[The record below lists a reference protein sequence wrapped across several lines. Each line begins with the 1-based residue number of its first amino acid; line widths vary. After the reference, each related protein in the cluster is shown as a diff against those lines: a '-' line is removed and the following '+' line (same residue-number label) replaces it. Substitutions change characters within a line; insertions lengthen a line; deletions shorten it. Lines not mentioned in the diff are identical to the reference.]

1 MFQDFSISDLEGDIF
16 DGKKRK
22 RDDSDSEDAADD
34 VEGKPLKKKSKKKTK
49 KEVSSFPGK
58 FVLLKPPQD
67 ESEDIAE
74 DAAESS
80 AIRTVRDN
88 SVELFPKVKLNRI
101 LDMEPDRSLV
111 GRDSQ
116 SSRRNE
122 VQQSN

>member
-1 MFQDFSISDLEGDIF
+1 MEGDIF

-22 RDDSDSEDAADD
+22 RDDSDSEAADD
-34 VEGKPLKKKSKKKTK
+34 VEGKPSKKKSKKKTK
-49 KEVSSFPGK
+49 KDDSSFPGK

-67 ESEDIAE
+67 ESEHKAE

-80 AIRTVRDN
+80 AIRTVRN
-88 SVELFPKVKLNRI
+88 ISVELVSKILIELNCI
-101 LDMEPDRSLV
+101 SDMEPDRSLV